1 MGLPLSFT
9 SSKSFSTMCFVDDT
23 TWIDRIMPE
32 FSIVHSFFLIFTG
45 AAIVASFALYARQP
59 LILSYIIIGAII
71 GPFGLNYVSE
81 PKVLTEIAEIGI
93 IFLLF
98 LLGLDMQP
106 KSLGSMVGKASF
118 VAVVSSLLFAAV
130 GYVTSIA
137 FGFTN
142 TEALIIG
149 ACMMFSSTIIGIKLL
164 PTTVLHH
171 KHTGELVV
179 ALLLVQDLIAIVVL
193 LLIGGLGASNEEA
206 TALTD
211 IAISFA
217 MLPVVGLG
225 AVAGVRY
232 IILPLFMKFDRFHEY
247 MFLLSIGWCL
257 GVAELSEIL
266 GLSLEIGAFIAGI
279 SLATSPISQYIAV
292 NLKPLRDFFLVLFFF
307 SLGANFN
314 HGLLDDILL
323 PTIVLGLLM
332 IAIKPAGFK
341 QLLKLSGEQKAD
353 AWEVGFRLG
362 QISEFSLMI
371 AFLAFSQQLIS
382 NEASHLIQATAILS
396 FVLNSYLVIFRY
408 PSPIA
413 VSDKLRRD

>member
-1 MGLPLSFT
+1 
-9 SSKSFSTMCFVDDT
+9 
-23 TWIDRIMPE
+23 MPE
-32 FSIVHSFFLIFTG
+32 FSIVHSFFLIFAG
-45 AAIVASFALYARQP
+45 AAVVASFALYARQP
-59 LILSYIIIGAII
+59 LILSYIIIGAIV

-81 PKVLTEIAEIGI
+81 AKVLSEIAEIGI

-118 VAVVSSLLFAAV
+118 VAIVTSAIFAAAGFAV
-130 GYVTSIA
+130 SAA
-137 FGFTN
+137 FGFSN
-142 TEALIIG
+142 TESLIIG

-193 LLIGGLGASNEEA
+193 LLIGGLGGSSDNSSS
-206 TALTD
+206 ALMD
-211 IAISFA
+211 IALSFA

-232 IILPLFMKFDRFHEY
+232 VILPLFTKFDRFHEY

-257 GVAELSEIL
+257 GVAEAAEAL

-279 SLATSPISQYIAV
+279 ALATSPISQYIAV

-314 HGLLDDILL
+314 HGLLNDILV
-323 PTIVLGLLM
+323 PTIFLGLLM
-332 IAIKPAGFK
+332 IALKPIGFRH
-341 QLLKLSGEQKAD
+341 LLKLSGEKKAD

-371 AFLAFSQQLIS
+371 AFLAFTQQLIS

-413 VSDKLRRD
+413 VNDKLRRD